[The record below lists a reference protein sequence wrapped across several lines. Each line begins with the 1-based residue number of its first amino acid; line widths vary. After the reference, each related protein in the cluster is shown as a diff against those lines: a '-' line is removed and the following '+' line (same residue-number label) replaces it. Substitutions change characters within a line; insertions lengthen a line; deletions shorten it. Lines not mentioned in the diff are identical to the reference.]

1 MSELHPSL
9 APLAFLLGSWTGV
22 GVGGYPDIESFRY
35 GEELRVT
42 HDGRPFLFHSSRT
55 WIVDDS
61 GARVRPSH
69 AEDGYWRPGSDGAI
83 EFVVA
88 HATGFVEVW
97 VGEVRGPTVTLAT
110 DVVVR
115 TATAKEVAGG
125 QRSYGLVEGALLSTF
140 DMAAVGQPLQSHLSA
155 RLLPAS

>member
-1 MSELHPSL
+1 MPDLHPSL
-9 APLAFLLGSWTGV
+9 EPLAFLVGSWAGV
-22 GVGGYPDIESFRY
+22 GVGGFPTVESFRY
-35 GEELRVT
+35 GEELRIT

-55 WIVDDS
+55 WILDEA
-61 GARVRPSH
+61 GERVRRSH
-69 AEDGYWRPGSDGAI
+69 AEDGYWRPGTDGTV

-88 HATGFVEVW
+88 HATGFVEIW

-115 TATAKEVAGG
+115 TATAKDVSGG
-125 QRSYGLVEGALLSTF
+125 QRSYGLVDGALLSTY

-155 RLLPAS
+155 RLLPTN